1 MRSIA
6 LMLVAMTF
14 MAPLAR
20 AVEFSWNNPGGT
32 ATFEDA
38 ANWSPAGGPPD
49 AGDDARFGDAGT
61 HTVTIN
67 PSKAVESDRL
77 VVEKGDYTFR
87 SAAAGAAQYD
97 VVGAF
102 DINTVFDASLTLG
115 AAGQPVNLNLANDL
129 RVDAAAT
136 LDVLH
141 GSSVSGEDLFFGASL
156 GGTNTITVD
165 GTGSSF
171 DFTGV
176 GAMGANGA
184 IANLNFTN
192 GATGSFG
199 KDLTLIN
206 FNNADNTEAN
216 LTLDS
221 GSSLTVDGSIG
232 VGQSSGS
239 TTGAQ
244 SALLAVGMGSTLTQ
258 TGTGGVAIGISSS
271 TNTLL
276 DPHLAV
282 SNGGVMTTGTGSTL
296 IRHNGRLSVT
306 GNSSSTYNA
315 NGPMVLSPTSSIFL
329 DDGGTI
335 NAAAGLDNS
344 ADGTILHREGT
355 IRITGGA
362 FIPNSGGDYEVE
374 GSSLGS
380 GLRLALGA
388 GSTTNIT
395 GAFRFGT
402 DRDAHLTV
410 EGGAQLTTASAV
422 LSNANTGDSVTAT
435 VDGPGTLWDNTGSLD
450 FGLAQSDLTIS
461 NQAVVMADLS
471 SVLSS
476 VARVES
482 QGQWH
487 IATALIIE
495 DDGLVEVA
503 DNGQLTVQDT
513 NLSLN
518 LSLNLGG
525 IAPRVLVE
533 TGGVWRST
541 GELILGGARFTP
553 GGDGEFF
560 VFDGGVAQLEGELVL
575 WSLGKFQMQPGS
587 TVDLDGPLVDKGGV
601 FNFFGGQLNVNN
613 TASTVLVDLT
623 GLKIGTVDINTPT
636 INAFRGLA
644 VAGNTVVAGGA
655 TFTID
660 GGDAQLTRLVVS
672 PGARVDFS
680 SGTFGTSGPLQA
692 ATGSILDLAGG
703 NVTLGDATAVNG
715 VFVGGELHAHTNTV
729 TLADAN
735 DAVLDS
741 AALMT
746 LAGGEVVAANGLTL
760 DFGGNITGHG
770 DITTPDDVTKPLTN
784 NGHISGD
791 SMAQPI
797 NLSGYV
803 KGVGTMDNVVIT
815 GTDAPGFSPAAVTR
829 GSVIYAGSLEIE
841 LGGTTP
847 GSEYDQ
853 LNHLLGAGTAVLGGI
868 LEVQLIDN
876 FAPSVG
882 DTFDVIT
889 ALGGITGTFETE
901 SLPSL
906 GLLALEVL
914 YDTNGV
920 SLAVVPALD
929 GDFDLDGDVDGFD
942 FLAWQ
947 RNPSIGLLSDW
958 DANFGSV
965 VSPVLHTVPEPCAL
979 FLTWVGCFVGMLPNY
994 RKKSR
999 VSVFLR

>member
-1 MRSIA
+1 MRSTA

-38 ANWSPAGGPPD
+38 ANWSPGGGPPD

-87 SAAAGAAQYD
+87 SAAAGTAQYD

-165 GTGSSF
+165 GAGSSF

-176 GAMGANGA
+176 GVFGANGA

-282 SNGGVMTTGTGSTL
+282 SSGGVMTTGTGSTL

-315 NGPMVLSPTSSIFL
+315 NGPVVLSPTGSIFL

-374 GSSLGS
+374 GLSIGS
-380 GLRLALGA
+380 NTRLVLGA

-402 DRDAHLTV
+402 VQDAHLTV
-410 EGGAQLTTASAV
+410 EGGAQLTTGSAN
-422 LSNANTGDSVTAT
+422 LSNANAGSTVTAT
-435 VDGPGTLWDNTGSLD
+435 VGGLGTVWDSGQLD
-450 FGLAQSDLTIS
+450 FGSANTHLTIE
-461 NQAVVMADLS
+461 NQAGLASDDAIVRNGQVLIDS
-471 SVLSS
+471 SGSWHVDTLELGE
-476 VARVES
+476 AAEVELDNSATLTS
-482 QGQWH
+482 Q
-487 IATALIIE
+487 TALI
-495 DDGLVEVA
+495 G
-503 DNGQLTVQDT
+503 
-513 NLSLN
+513 
-518 LSLNLGG
+518 
-525 IAPRVLVE
+525 
-533 TGGVWRST
+533 T
-541 GELILGGARFTP
+541 GELGTSSIVRAGAHWHNTGEVQLGNLIISP
-553 GGDGEFF
+553 
-560 VFDGGVAQLEGELVL
+560 
-575 WSLGKFQMQPGS
+575 PGS
-587 TVDLDGPLVDKGGV
+587 EGAGEIQANAGGHVQIDGPLRLRDTGTFRMNLGTATLNGEVIDQGGV
-601 FNFFGGQLNVNN
+601 FLFTAGTLRLNDPSATLVVNPDGLYLGTLDLN
-613 TASTVLVDLT
+613 ASN
-623 GLKIGTVDINTPT
+623 INTNR
-636 INAFRGLA
+636 ILHM
-644 VAGNTVVAGGA
+644 AGASVVTPSASLTVFGQAHLSRLTVTSGGVV
-655 TFTID
+655 D
-660 GGDAQLTRLVVS
+660 YRLGVLDV
-672 PGARVDFS
+672 
-680 SGTFGTSGPLQA
+680 TGPLQA
-692 ATGSILDLAGG
+692 ATGSLVNIAGG
-703 NVTLGDATAVNG
+703 NAAFGDATVVNG
-715 VFVGGELHAHTNTV
+715 VYIGGEFHVHTNVV
-729 TLADAN
+729 TLNDAN

-741 AALMT
+741 AALVT

-853 LNHLLGAGTAVLGGI
+853 LNHLLGAGTAVLGGT

-876 FAPSVG
+876 FVPSVG

-889 ALGGITGTFETE
+889 ALGGITGTFDTE

-929 GDFDLDGDVDGFD
+929 GDFDVDGDVDGFD
-942 FLAWQ
+942 FLTWQ

-979 FLTWVGCFVGMLPNY
+979 FLTWVGCFVGMLLNY